1 MDINPVNG
9 VFSNPDLLDLLFN
22 YLDFQSIKNVCLVSK

>member
-9 VFSNPDLLDLLFN
+9 VFSNPDLLEEIFN